1 MKLRYNLF
9 HAIDINFVEGVEAIL
24 SHDPCMDLS
33 IKTYNYYFK
42 VGMTPLLLA
51 AHNNNYQIL
60 KLLYNYGHR
69 MKVCQGVFFIKSYF
83 SLYSLYYDEA
93 CDEFAGPS
101 RSTSLGPRNTAP
113 FKEMLQRW
121 RAVGNTVSDLTGPKF
136 EPQTSRSRDER
147 VTAQLTAR
155 L

>member
-24 SHDPCMDLS
+24 RHDPCMDLS

-51 AHNNNYQIL
+51 AHNNSYEIL

-69 MKVCQGVFFIKSYF
+69 MKVCQGVFFIKSNL

-101 RSTSLGPRNTAP
+101 PRHCAGAPLLHSKKCRSG
-113 FKEMLQRW
+113 
-121 RAVGNTVSDLTGPKF
+121 GNTVSNLTGPRF
-136 EPQTSRSRDER
+136 EPQISRS
-147 VTAQLTAR
+147 
-155 L
+155 